1 MKFFMRVF
9 WLIPG
14 FLSLGH
20 TPELVWTVVDISS
33 GLWCIPNSIAMLALG
48 GVFMK
53 IYDDYNKKYILK
65 TRSLDEIITPESIG
79 ALKG

>member
-1 MKFFMRVF
+1 M
-9 WLIPG
+9 
-14 FLSLGH
+14 
-20 TPELVWTVVDISS
+20 LV
-33 GLWCIPNSIAMLALG
+33 LG

-65 TRSLDEIITPESIG
+65 TRSLGEIITPESIG